1 MLDLNFDETP
11 VIEENTDNDKKIT
24 PDLYKKWFK
33 SPNASGFLSVKPL
46 LNIGKFR
53 IDIGATGQDSSLKS
67 HTETFVDAVLFAVY
81 LRSIVAGTAET
92 LYLANAKLGVPTNEG
107 IAFYGGGKGQDG
119 KPISRIFKSHWWRKG
134 ENEYDRSSFVFKCGH
149 FKANQSSSGAFLPDM
164 SSPLSTDS
172 IKVTRIEMAEI
183 SYRVDLAIS
192 GYASSNQEWFTQL

>member
-1 MLDLNFDETP
+1 MLDLNFDQTP
-11 VIEENTDNDKKIT
+11 IIEETHDNDKKIV

-33 SPNASGFLSVKPL
+33 SANASGFLSIKPL

-67 HTETFVDAVLFAVY
+67 HTETFVDAILFAIY
-81 LRSIVAGTAET
+81 LRSVNAGTAEN
-92 LYLANAKLGVPTNEG
+92 LYPSNAKMGVPTNEG
-107 IAFYGGGKGQDG
+107 IAFYGGGKNQDG

-134 ENEYDRSSFVFKCGH
+134 ENEYDKSSFVFKCGH

-172 IKVTRIEMAEI
+172 IKVTRLEIAEI
-183 SYRVDLAIS
+183 SYRVDLCLS
-192 GYASSNQEWFTQL
+192 SYAATNEEWFNQI